1 MFLAE
6 SAGKIKNI
14 LPINNNLIL
23 KMIEIKFDFLKI
35 IHLLKMLK

>member
-23 KMIEIKFDFLKI
+23 KMIEIKYDILKI
-35 IHLLKMLK
+35 IRLLKMLK